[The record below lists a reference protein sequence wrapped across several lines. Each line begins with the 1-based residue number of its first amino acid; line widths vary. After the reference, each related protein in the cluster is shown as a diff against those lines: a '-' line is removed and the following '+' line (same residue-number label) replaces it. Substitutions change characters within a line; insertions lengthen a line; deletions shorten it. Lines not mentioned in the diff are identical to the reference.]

1 MPAAK
6 NAAASS
12 HKNSFILSPLLL
24 YNMLLPANKSTEKYF
39 TCYSKKDIL
48 VTEKVKRMMNWRK
61 VFLYLFIALVIFF
74 RIQSWWYVY
83 VEKYNDYPISVIT
96 RKFGD
101 YDKETGQQYLYGG
114 NKTAVEFF
122 CSLVKEW
129 QDVQIIVDN
138 EKEITAY
145 SKDENIQITLV
156 YPKNNEGVS
165 QILIKSDN
173 NKWFPYNSNQIINF
187 KVLDYHIDN
196 PKKIMGG
203 KQETDKVKVYIE
215 EFKKEQKMSKEQMS
229 AFINNNLKSKNG
241 N

>member
-1 MPAAK
+1 MEKFGAGLVWRGNRKVIYLIIA
-6 NAAASS
+6 
-12 HKNSFILSPLLL
+12 LLL
-24 YNMLLPANKSTEKYF
+24 LNGIYQNFRENI
-39 TCYSKKDIL
+39 CY
-48 VTEKVKRMMNWRK
+48 
-61 VFLYLFIALVIFF
+61 
-74 RIQSWWYVY
+74 
-83 VEKYNDYPISVIT
+83 YNDYPISVIT

-122 CSLVKEW
+122 CSLAKEW
-129 QDVQIIVDN
+129 QDVQIITDDEN
-138 EKEITAY
+138 KITAY

-173 NKWFPYNSNQIINF
+173 DRWFPYNSNQIINF
-187 KVLDYHIDN
+187 KVLDYHIDD
-196 PKKIMGG
+196 PEKIMGG
-203 KQETDKVKVYIE
+203 KQDADKVKFYIE

-229 AFINNNLKSKNG
+229 AFINNNMKSKNG